1 MFQGTKN
8 VMKKM
13 SKKMSR
19 TRSLSLK
26 SSSSNSNNAKKKN
39 MSISSMVSTLKH
51 KAKAAKQHV
60 GEKKEQ
66 NSIIDINSD
75 EDTVVTNSDEDDE
88 ELEKLKDEIKIKKL
102 QRNFD
107 GLGSNSAKT
116 RRKSFTAMRALLTQ
130 NDSSNSNHSQERNI
144 HPLVEKNH
152 NTLLTLETRINGIE
166 NKIDMLI
173 ANLQQTRNNP
183 SSGDTINNRRRNRLN
198 KIRSAKANNH
208 EKK

>member
-8 VMKKM
+8 VIKKV

-19 TRSLSLK
+19 ARGLSLK

-39 MSISSMVSTLKH
+39 MSIGSMVSTLKH

-75 EDTVVTNSDEDDE
+75 EDTVVTNSDGDDE
-88 ELEKLKDEIKIKKL
+88 ELEKLKDEIKTKKL
-102 QRNFD
+102 QRDFD

-116 RRKSFTAMRALLTQ
+116 RRRSFMAMRALLTQ
-130 NDSSNSNHSQERNI
+130 NDSSNS
-144 HPLVEKNH
+144 NH

-183 SSGDTINNRRRNRLN
+183 SSGDTINYRRRNRLN

-208 EKK
+208 KKK